1 MSLLTIKNLSTTDTK
16 TGKLILKDICFELF
30 QNDFLGIVG
39 ESGSGK
45 SMLMRE
51 ILKVN
56 PDWITSQGKIIFNGV
71 EIHPNRVGEMR
82 GKEITMILQDG
93 MTAFNPLRKMGVQM
107 NQTFRQTLGVNKKEA
122 HKLSLEGLK
131 KLNFQQP
138 AEVINKY
145 PHELSGGMLQRCMIA
160 IALIMKPKVI
170 IADEPTTAL
179 DTISQLE
186 VVKEIE
192 RFKEQQQMSFILLS
206 HDLGVVQRLAK
217 RVLVMK
223 EGQVVES
230 GTVDQVFNQPQACYT
245 QYLIQTRLH
254 LSEHFRQ
261 TLSEGKKNHDR
272 S

>member
-1 MSLLTIKNLSTTDTK
+1 MSLLTINNLSATDMK
-16 TGKLILKDICFELF
+16 TGKEILKNISFELF

-56 PDWITSQGKIIFNGV
+56 PDWIASQGKIVFNGV
-71 EIHPNRVGEMR
+71 EILADQVGDIR

-93 MTAFNPLRKMGVQM
+93 MTAFNPLRKMGAQM
-107 NQTFRQTLGVNKKEA
+107 SQTFRQTLGVNKKEA
-122 HKLSLEGLK
+122 LRLSAEGLK

-138 AEVINKY
+138 AEVMNKY

-192 RFKEQQQMSFILLS
+192 RINEQEKISFILLS

-217 RVLVMK
+217 RILVMK
-223 EGQVVES
+223 EGEVVES
-230 GTVDQVFNQPQACYT
+230 GTVEQVFNQPQAPYT
-245 QYLIQTRLH
+245 QYLIQTRLN
-254 LSEHFRQ
+254 LSAHFRQ
-261 TLSEGKKNHDR
+261 TLSEGKETHD
-272 S
+272 